1 MSAKKLSKTNENKE
15 PTAAE
20 KMDPEK
26 VPALTDA
33 EILYL
38 RKNVLA

>member
-1 MSAKKLSKTNENKE
+1 MTSKKKAQTNKE

-20 KMDPEK
+20 KVDPDK

-33 EILYL
+33 EILWL